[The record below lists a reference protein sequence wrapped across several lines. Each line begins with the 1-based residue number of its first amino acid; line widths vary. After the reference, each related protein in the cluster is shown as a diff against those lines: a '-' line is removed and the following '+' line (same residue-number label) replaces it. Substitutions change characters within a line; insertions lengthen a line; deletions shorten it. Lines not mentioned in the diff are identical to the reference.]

1 MKLILRITFAA
12 FIALTWSC
20 GDDTADTGLADAW
33 QLFVNGQYVQAHSA
47 FVNRLNEDGSE
58 AYVGLGWTTLKM
70 DSLDASDRYFQ
81 RASADSL
88 VHGYAGWAIT
98 SWLRGN
104 YTGCISQGDFVL
116 RHEADFEFE
125 FNVDVNFQVIIL
137 AQAYSYFHLGNF
149 TACVERIRQ
158 IDGSY
163 AMPSSN
169 VAAQLLT
176 KLDQLNLQLL

>member
-1 MKLILRITFAA
+1 ML
-12 FIALTWSC
+12 IALTWSC
-20 GDDTADTGLADAW
+20 GDDSTDTGLADAW
-33 QLFVNGQYVQAHSA
+33 QLFVNGQYAQAHSA
-47 FVNRLNEDGSE
+47 FINRLNEDGSE

-104 YTGCISQGDFVL
+104 YAGCISQGSFVL
-116 RHEADFEFE
+116 RKEADFEFE
-125 FNVDVNFQVIIL
+125 FNVDVDFRVIIL
-137 AQAYSYFHLGNF
+137 AQAYSYYHLGNF
-149 TACVERIRQ
+149 TACVERIQRL
-158 IDGSY
+158 DGTY
-163 AMPSSN
+163 AMPGSN

-176 KLDQLNLQLL
+176 KLDQLNLELL